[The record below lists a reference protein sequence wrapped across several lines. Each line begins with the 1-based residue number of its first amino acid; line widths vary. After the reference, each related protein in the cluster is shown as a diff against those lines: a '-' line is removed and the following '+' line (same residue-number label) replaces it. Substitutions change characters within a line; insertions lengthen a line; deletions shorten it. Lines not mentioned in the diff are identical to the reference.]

1 MFSRVKRR
9 IKCGFL
15 LFGIPFLILA
25 ACDDDRPTTIRSRRV
40 DNRVIN
46 KIEKKDR
53 PRIEEESRVQKAK
66 TSKRITQPIPT
77 LDKPNSAPRN
87 KKSEPREDATE
98 KERNL
103 EAELRSLIGNPMQC
117 LSLKSDDKV
126 PDTIEIALEAYVTA
140 NGIVSR
146 SSVRSPYL
154 SNIVLSCV
162 KERIDNARFRAPID
176 DAPRAIR
183 TTVALRQVNSASAK
197 PR

>member
-1 MFSRVKRR
+1 MFSSVSRR
-9 IKCGFL
+9 INTGFL
-15 LFGIPFLILA
+15 LFGISFLILA
-25 ACDDDRPTTIRSRRV
+25 GCDDDRRTTIRSRRV
-40 DNRVIN
+40 DNRVIDR
-46 KIEKKDR
+46 IEKKNP
-53 PRIEEESRVQKAK
+53 PRIKEESRVRKAN
-66 TSKRITQPIPT
+66 TRKRITQPTPT
-77 LDKPNSAPRN
+77 PDKPNSDPQN
-87 KKSEPREDATE
+87 KESEQREDATE

-146 SSVRSPYL
+146 SSVRSLYL
-154 SNIVLSCV
+154 SNPVLSCV

-183 TTVALRQVNSASAK
+183 TTVTLRKVNSASVK